1 MPAMKT
7 GYLLIFFCLLCQP
20 LFSQDH
26 AAEIVKDIRNK
37 YQEIN
42 ANRAA
47 YRKVWADRL
56 GETTEGGEVIGYFQK
71 DTVMLIEECLYAE
84 GGKSCTSIYYDH
96 GAPAFIF
103 LQMYK
108 YNVPFYDSAF
118 NMRLSEVTTDRSYF
132 YKGKMI
138 RWINPQNQVLAERDK
153 AFIENEKGALSLA
166 KELYNDILSADTHQ
180 KVLPANRIKAK

>member
-1 MPAMKT
+1 MKT
-7 GYLLIFFCLLCQP
+7 GSLLTFLCLLSQT

-26 AAEIVKDIRNK
+26 TAEIVKDIRGK

-47 YRKVWADRL
+47 YRKVWADRMD
-56 GETTEGGEVIGYFQK
+56 ETTEGGEVIGYFQK
-71 DTVMLIEECLYAE
+71 DTVMLIEEYLYAE

-118 NMRLSEVTTDRSYF
+118 NMSLSEITTDRSYF

-138 RWINPQNQVLAERDK
+138 RWINPQNRVLAERDK
-153 AFIENEKGALSLA
+153 AFVENEKGALSLA
-166 KELYNDILSADTHQ
+166 KELYNDILLADVRH
-180 KVLPANRIKAK
+180 KPLPAGRVKTK